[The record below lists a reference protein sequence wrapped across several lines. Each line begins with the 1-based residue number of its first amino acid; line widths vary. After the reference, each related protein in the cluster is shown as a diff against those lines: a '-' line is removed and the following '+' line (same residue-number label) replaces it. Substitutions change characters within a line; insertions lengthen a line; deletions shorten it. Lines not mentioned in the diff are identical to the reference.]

1 MNLWRSMGGM
11 VQVRLT
17 SADLTAAFR
26 AMGQQGIEAFGIRW
40 ENELTAEFAVAR
52 KDFRRLKALIKRRG
66 DSLDIKN
73 RRGLYWT
80 FRRMLNRPVL
90 CFGILFLL
98 ALTLYLPSRILFV
111 EVEGNSK
118 VDTNRIL
125 EAAVQCGLGFGTNRR
140 SIRSEQL
147 KNRLLQQIDELQ
159 WAGVNTYGCRAV
171 ISVRERQIEPENEDR
186 SPVTSI
192 VASRDGIIEH
202 ITVQSGNRLCIP
214 GQAVRAGQVLISG
227 YTDCGICIRAGRAE
241 GEVFARTTR
250 HLTCKYPSGFDQKGE
265 IIRSEKKFS
274 LLIGKKQI
282 NFFQDSGISTPGCD
296 KMYSVKYLTLPGG
309 FRLPL
314 ALVIQTEVRY
324 ELSACSVSDDQAQQW
339 LSRYAQRYLT
349 GQMIAGEIKR
359 KAEHFETTNEC
370 LILQGYY
377 ECLEMIGK
385 TRFEEITHDYG
396 EVD

>member
-66 DSLDIKN
+66 DSLDIKK

-80 FRRMLNRPVL
+80 FRRMLHRPVL

-125 EAAVQCGLGFGTNRR
+125 EAAGQCGLGFGTNRR

-171 ISVRERQIEPENEDR
+171 ITTS
-186 SPVTSI
+186 SP
-192 VASRDGIIEH
+192 AP
-202 ITVQSGNRLCIP
+202 NRALP
-214 GQAVRAGQVLISG
+214 PSMRH
-227 YTDCGICIRAGRAE
+227 
-241 GEVFARTTR
+241 FA
-250 HLTCKYPSGFDQKGE
+250 C
-265 IIRSEKKFS
+265 
-274 LLIGKKQI
+274 
-282 NFFQDSGISTPGCD
+282 
-296 KMYSVKYLTLPGG
+296 
-309 FRLPL
+309 
-314 ALVIQTEVRY
+314 
-324 ELSACSVSDDQAQQW
+324 
-339 LSRYAQRYLT
+339 
-349 GQMIAGEIKR
+349 
-359 KAEHFETTNEC
+359 
-370 LILQGYY
+370 
-377 ECLEMIGK
+377 
-385 TRFEEITHDYG
+385 
-396 EVD
+396 